1 MDLGLK
7 GKVAL
12 VTGAGSQKGF
22 GKGIAMVLA
31 REGCDVIVLDLD
43 LEGAQ
48 KTANEIA
55 ALGRKS
61 AAIKVDLTK
70 SAEINQA
77 IKSALEQF
85 GRIDILVNNAG
96 GITSLKLFTERTE
109 EEWDKEIALNLKAAM
124 VATNAV
130 LPQMM
135 ERKSGK
141 IINISSIGAGKGMS
155 HTVVY
160 NAAKAAIVNFTKGI
174 GVAVA
179 PYNINVN
186 SVAPGLG
193 LTNFG
198 GGAPLPGGVENVLSK
213 IPIRRSTTPDD
224 IGNLVAFLASDL
236 AGDIV
241 GQNIGVDGGDSVL

>member
-141 IINISSIGAGKGMS
+141 IVNISSIGAGKGMS

-186 SVAPGLG
+186 SVAPGL
-193 LTNFG
+193 
-198 GGAPLPGGVENVLSK
+198 
-213 IPIRRSTTPDD
+213 
-224 IGNLVAFLASDL
+224 
-236 AGDIV
+236 
-241 GQNIGVDGGDSVL
+241 

>member
-31 REGCDVIVLDLD
+31 REGCDVIVLDID

-55 ALGRKS
+55 SLGRKS
-61 AAIKVDLTK
+61 AAFKVDLTK
-70 SAEINQA
+70 SAEIKQA
-77 IKSALEQF
+77 VKSALEQF
-85 GRIDILVNNAG
+85 GRIDVLVNNAG
-96 GITSLKLFTERTE
+96 GITSLKLFTERNE

-135 ERKSGK
+135 EQKSGK

-174 GVAVA
+174 GVSAA

-186 SVAPGLG
+186 SIAPGLG

-198 GGAPLPGGVENVLSK
+198 GGGPLPGGVENALAK
-213 IPIRRSTTPDD
+213 IPIRRSTTPED